1 MRFCLARG
9 CPVDDAHP
17 LSFFEPPKV
26 LSQPGM
32 EVIGRGEHFG
42 PKATQDRGK
51 IYIIIYNLISRQ

>member
-51 IYIIIYNLISRQ
+51 ISSIYK